1 MKKLRKNGE
10 MERSWPISR
19 VLLGIWVPMT
29 VIPLG
34 VRLLARSSNL
44 PGSYASRVN
53 ASLLGLAPDG
63 GHRVSPAAAQIAL
76 GCDSSLW
83 PCSSPHGVRP
93 LAGILLCGARTF
105 LYTYGRYVQ
114 RLSGQLQNKLYHL
127 TKACMLTKGKLRG
140 RPLCATLPSLQYSN
154 KKCLRAFAT

>member
-1 MKKLRKNGE
+1 MKKLRKNGD
-10 MERSWPISR
+10 MVRSWPISR
-19 VLLGIWVPMT
+19 VLLGICVPMT

-63 GHRVSPAAAQIAL
+63 GHRVSPAAAQLAL

-105 LYTYGRYVQ
+105 LYTYENTYSDC
-114 RLSGQLQNKLYHL
+114 LASFTNKLYHL

-140 RPLCATLPSLQYSN
+140 RPLCATLPGLQYSN
-154 KKCLRAFAT
+154 KKCLKAFAT

>member
-1 MKKLRKNGE
+1 

-34 VRLLARSSNL
+34 GRLLARSSNL

-63 GHRVSPAAAQIAL
+63 GRRVSPAAAHLAH

-105 LYTYGRYVQ
+105 LYTYRKYVQ
-114 RLSGQLQNKLYHL
+114 RLSGQLQDKLYHL
-127 TKACMLTKGKLRG
+127 TKACTLTKGKL
-140 RPLCATLPSLQYSN
+140 Y
-154 KKCLRAFAT
+154 RAPIVFKFARVAVLK